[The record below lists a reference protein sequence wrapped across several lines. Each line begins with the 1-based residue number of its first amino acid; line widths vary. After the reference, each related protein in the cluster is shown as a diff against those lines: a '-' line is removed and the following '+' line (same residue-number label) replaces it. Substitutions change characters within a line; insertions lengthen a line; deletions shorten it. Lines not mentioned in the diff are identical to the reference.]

1 LTDFIAPLIPIGL
14 GAGRIGNFI
23 NGELWGRVTELPWGM
38 VFPPAGPLPR
48 HPSQLYEA
56 FLEGVVLFV
65 ILWVYSSK
73 PRPRMAVS
81 GMFLLCYGV
90 FRTAVE
96 FVRLPDD
103 HIGYLAFGWLTLG
116 QVLSFP
122 MAAIGLALIWLAYR
136 HHPEAV

>member
-1 LTDFIAPLIPIGL
+1 
-14 GAGRIGNFI
+14 
-23 NGELWGRVTELPWGM
+23 M